1 MSYEFTAAENATF
14 QRLVKNLRRSGIVA
28 VLASVILLLYHFIDY
43 FGLSL
48 GTAGSPVVMYI
59 DYGVWFLLS
68 IIGVV
73 TGFLLIR
80 ATAAFTALIQTE
92 GNDIAHLMHG
102 MTRLSGIL
110 GLVFVAGAV
119 ASALLAL
126 SFVLLLFFS

>member
-1 MSYEFTAAENATF
+1 MSYEFTASENAVF
-14 QRLVKNLRRSGIVA
+14 QGLVRNLKRSGVIA

-59 DYGVWFLLS
+59 DYGVWLLLS
-68 IIGVV
+68 VIGAVA
-73 TGFLLIR
+73 GFLLIR
-80 ATAAFTALIQTE
+80 ATTAFTALIQTE
-92 GNDIAHLMHG
+92 GNDIAHLMQG
-102 MTRLSGIL
+102 MTRLSEIL
-110 GLVFVAGAV
+110 GLVYLAGAV